1 MTESEYPMEKRN
13 RECKPEK
20 VAMSPLAIGPLAM
33 MVGGI
38 SGLTVDNLMPER
50 MNGGGE
56 EQLQKK
62 TIPWPILSPARQSL
76 LHHRMTS
83 FPSFFSFNTLV
94 LASS

>member
-20 VAMSPLAIGPLAM
+20 VAMSPLAM
-33 MVGGI
+33 MFGGI
-38 SGLTVDNLMPER
+38 SGLTVDNLMPKR

-62 TIPWPILSPARQSL
+62 TIPWPILSPARQF
-76 LHHRMTS
+76 LHHNMTS
-83 FPSFFSFNTLV
+83 FPSFVSFNTLV